1 MPRNGRCVVTGT
13 PYHITQRGTNRQV
26 IFHSAADRRT
36 YPVLVRENL
45 EDVVAGIEARF
56 GRKWQRWGFEKTGGG
71 SAAE

>member
-1 MPRNGRCVVTGT
+1 
-13 PYHITQRGTNRQV
+13 V

-56 GRKWQRWGFEKTGGG
+56 GRNWQRWGFEKTGGG

>member
-1 MPRNGRCVVTGT
+1 M
-13 PYHITQRGTNRQV
+13 